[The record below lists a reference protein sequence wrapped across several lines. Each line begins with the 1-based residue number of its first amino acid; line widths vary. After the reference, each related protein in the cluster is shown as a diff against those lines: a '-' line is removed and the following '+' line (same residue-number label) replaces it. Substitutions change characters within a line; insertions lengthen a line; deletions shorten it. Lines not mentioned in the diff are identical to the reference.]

1 MYMKRFFVFIF
12 LCVLLANVKAVK
24 IESGSLRELAKAG
37 IANFEVDYSN
47 AVIHGM
53 SEEEF
58 AEYELDWDKDLPQI
72 LALFRG
78 NLAERAGDYLAL
90 VTKKKASLTLRWVV
104 LFINTKGDTKSE
116 LHVLD
121 ADGTILAKI
130 VELNGEGGT
139 FGSKL
144 NLIKDGAKSSGKK
157 AGSFLKRELKK
168 ALKE

>member
-1 MYMKRFFVFIF
+1 V
-12 LCVLLANVKAVK
+12 NAVR
-24 IESGSLRELAKAG
+24 IEYGSLRELAKAG

-47 AVIHGM
+47 AIIHGM

-58 AEYELDWDKDLPQI
+58 AEYELDWDKDMPQI
-72 LALFRG
+72 LAYFRS
-78 NLAERAGDYLAL
+78 NLTDRAGEYLAL
-90 VTKKKASLTLRWVV
+90 VTKKEVPLTLRWVV
-104 LFINTKGDTKSE
+104 LSINTKGDTQSE
-116 LHVLD
+116 LHVLNSE
-121 ADGTILAKI
+121 GVVLAKI
-130 VELNGEGGT
+130 IELNGEGGT